1 MSSLDPSKSPAIA
14 DMEIIPTDMMMMKPH
29 ILILFMAI
37 SLFAFRAPL
46 FQRSYDGQTGL
57 Q

>member
-14 DMEIIPTDMMMMKPH
+14 DMEIIPTDMMMKPH